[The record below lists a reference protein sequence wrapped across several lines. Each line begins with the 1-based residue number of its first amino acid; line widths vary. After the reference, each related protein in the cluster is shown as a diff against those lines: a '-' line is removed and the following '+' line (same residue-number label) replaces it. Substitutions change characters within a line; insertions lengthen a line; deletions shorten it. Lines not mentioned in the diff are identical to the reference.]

1 MSWERK
7 MEGEISEAL
16 PRDFYEAIV
25 EIRDN
30 LDDFGVPERVIEE
43 TLDTIELLI
52 IEALGRAN
60 EKGEGG
66 NDENGKE
73 QVE

>member
-1 MSWERK
+1 MGDEDLES
-7 MEGEISEAL
+7 L

-30 LDDFGVPERVIEE
+30 LDDFGVPESVIEE

-52 IEALGRAN
+52 IEALGRVK